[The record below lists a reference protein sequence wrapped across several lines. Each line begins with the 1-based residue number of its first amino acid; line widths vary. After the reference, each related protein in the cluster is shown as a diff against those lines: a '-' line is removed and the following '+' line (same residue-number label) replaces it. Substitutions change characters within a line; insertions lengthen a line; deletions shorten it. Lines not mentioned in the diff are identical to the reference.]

1 MSNYDEWKLYQS
13 YNTYPEF
20 LVDLIKETN
29 KFISLVPKDN
39 DVSQY
44 QYDIVLTLHNL
55 KEIYEENKQLKHK
68 LKLAKEEKK
77 C

>member
-1 MSNYDEWKLYQS
+1 MKES
-13 YNTYPEF
+13 YNNYQEF
-20 LVDLIKETN
+20 LTDLIKETN

>member
-1 MSNYDEWKLYQS
+1 MKES
-13 YNTYPEF
+13 YNNYQEF
-20 LVDLIKETN
+20 LTDLIKETN

-68 LKLAKEEKK
+68 LKLAKEGEK
-77 C
+77 

>member
-29 KFISLVPKDN
+29 KVISLVPKDN

-44 QYDIVLTLHNL
+44 QYDIVLTLHNC
-55 KEIYEENKQLKHK
+55 KKMFEENKQLKRE
-68 LKLAKEEKK
+68 LKLAKEGK
-77 C
+77 

>member
-1 MSNYDEWKLYQS
+1 MKES
-13 YNTYPEF
+13 YNNYQDF
-20 LVDLIKETN
+20 LTDLIKETN